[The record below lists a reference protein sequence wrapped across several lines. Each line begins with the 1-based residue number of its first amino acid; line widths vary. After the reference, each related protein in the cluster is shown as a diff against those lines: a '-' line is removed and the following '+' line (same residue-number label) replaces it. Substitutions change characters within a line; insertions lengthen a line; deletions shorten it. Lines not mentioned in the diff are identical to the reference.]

1 MIDAPIAEVSKLT
14 KMAKPST
21 DERDVDL
28 KRLVLKEVAVLVKTV
43 WTGVDA

>member
-14 KMAKPST
+14 KIAKPSI
-21 DERDVDL
+21 DERDVNL
-28 KRLVLKEVAVLVKTV
+28 KHFVLKEVAVLVKTV